1 MAEQDLDRN
10 EAATPYKL
18 QKAKEKGQVAKSNDV
33 ISTTVL
39 AVAVVFAG
47 WRGWSVVHAQ
57 FQLDQALLGRLSSA
71 PSLALWPLLKSALL
85 LSLMSLLP
93 FFACLL
99 IAAVLANLGQIGFV
113 FSFEP
118 LKADWDR
125 INPVNGLKKVFSL
138 RTLID
143 GLRAVVKLTLLLC
156 VGYFVLKGLV
166 PNFFSLANLSAWGYM
181 KLLIDELSGMALK
194 FVFVLGLIALV
205 DLIYTRH
212 EFSKKM
218 RMSRKELAD
227 ENKHREGDPR
237 VRARMRELRKELRKK
252 TQSLRDTHKAD
263 VLLTNPTHVAV
274 ALRYVH
280 GEMVS
285 PQLVAKGAGLIA
297 AAMREIAAHHR
308 IPVVRSPSLARRIF
322 KEMDVKHHVPQHLF
336 VDVARI
342 IVWVF
347 AMRDRQRSSMRAGGR

>member
-33 ISTTVL
+33 ISTAVL

-47 WRGWSVVHAQ
+47 WQGWSVVLSQ
-57 FQLDQALLGRLSSA
+57 FRLDLALLGQVGSA
-71 PSLALWPLLKSALL
+71 PTMALWPLLKSSLV

-93 FFACLL
+93 FFACLM
-99 IAAVLANLGQIGFV
+99 IAAVLANLMQIGFV

-118 LKADWDR
+118 LKMDLQR
-125 INPVNGLKKVFSL
+125 INPVSGLKKVFSL
-138 RTLID
+138 RTVFD
-143 GLRAVVKLTLLLC
+143 GLRAVVKLVLLLS

-166 PNFFSLANLSAWGYM
+166 PHFFGLASLSALGYM
-181 KLLIDELSGMALK
+181 KLLIDDLSGLALK
-194 FVFVLGLIALV
+194 FVLLLGLIALV

-212 EFSKKM
+212 EYAKKM
-218 RMSRKELAD
+218 RMSRKELTD

-237 VRARMRELRKELRKK
+237 VRARMRELRRELRKK
-252 TQSLRDTHKAD
+252 TQSLRETQRAD

-285 PQLVAKGAGLIA
+285 PQLIAKGAGLIA
-297 AAMREIAAHHR
+297 AAMREIAARHS
-308 IPVVRSPSLARRIF
+308 IPVVQSPALARKIF
-322 KEMDVKHHVPQHLF
+322 KEMDVKHHVPQHMF
-336 VDVARI
+336 VEVARI

-347 AMRDRQRSSMRAGGR
+347 AMRDRQRPALKTGGR